1 MTQTTTFSETSQV
14 DLLPFATWFPA
25 AEPSEIAARQS
36 DFNALIE
43 YLSKAN
49 DLTWSET
56 LDTLDLLRLGA
67 GALATTTELR
77 AA

>member
-1 MTQTTTFSETSQV
+1 MTQPTHFPEHQIDEV
-14 DLLPFATWFPA
+14 IRFATWFPA
-25 AEPSEIAARQS
+25 ADPREIVARHS

-56 LDTLDLLRLGA
+56 LETLDMLRLGA
-67 GALATTTELR
+67 PRSNDRGELR